1 MLASPELTI
10 TNPIW
15 AHTDS
20 LSYSLVCVSR
30 TEIRTE
36 KIFEEMTKIVA
47 EKYPQ
52 TGKFN
57 KIQLREAHVSSQK
70 EQGNPK
76 LPNQKL
82 HTQAQHS

>member
-1 MLASPELTI
+1 MA
-10 TNPIW
+10 
-15 AHTDS
+15 
-20 LSYSLVCVSR
+20 
-30 TEIRTE
+30 
-36 KIFEEMTKIVA
+36 KIVA

-57 KIQLREAHVSSQK
+57 KIQLREAHATSQK